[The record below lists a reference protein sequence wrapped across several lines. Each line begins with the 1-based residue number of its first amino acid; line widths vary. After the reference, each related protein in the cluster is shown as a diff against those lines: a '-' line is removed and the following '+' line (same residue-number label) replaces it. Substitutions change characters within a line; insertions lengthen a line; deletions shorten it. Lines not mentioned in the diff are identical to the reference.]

1 MANEDK
7 LRGYLKRV
15 TADLHQTRQQ
25 LREIEGREHEPIAIV
40 GMSCRYPG
48 GVTSPEEL
56 WRLVDGGGDAI
67 SEFPTD
73 RGWSENLYH
82 PDPDNPGTTTARKGG
97 FVYDA
102 ADFDAGFFA
111 ISPREAFGTD
121 PQQRMFLESCWEA
134 FERAGI
140 DPASVRGSRT
150 GVYAGVMYHDYFRA
164 EALGSVISGRV
175 SYALGLE
182 GPAVSIDTAC
192 SSSLVALHLAVQA
205 LRRGE
210 CSLALAGGVTVM
222 ATPNTFIEFSQQR
235 GLSADGRCKSFAD
248 SADGTGWSEGVGVL
262 LVERLSDAQR
272 NGHQV
277 LAVIRGSAVNQDGA
291 SNGLSA
297 PNGPSQ
303 VRVIRQALANAG
315 LSASQVDAVE
325 AHGTGTTLGDPIEA
339 QALITAYGQDRD
351 GGRPLWLGSLKSN
364 IGHAQAAAGVGG
376 VIKMVMALRNATLP
390 RTLHVDEPSTHVD
403 WSAGAVELLTEA
415 REWERDEAPRRAA
428 VSAFG
433 FSGTNAHLII
443 EEAPAE
449 DEQEAAGLALPLV
462 PWAVSARDR
471 QALAAQAERLAGW
484 LDERPDLRPA
494 DVGWSLATGRASL
507 DQRAVIVGESRDG
520 LMAGLLA
527 LAGGSAAPG
536 TVTGAGAGGKVAF
549 LFAGQG
555 SQRVGMG
562 AALAETF
569 PVFAD
574 ALEDVCKVLDPLLP
588 HPIRDVMFTD
598 PDGVLDETGMTQPA
612 LFAFEVALYRL
623 LTSLG
628 VEADVLAGHSVGEIA
643 AAHVAGVLS
652 LPDACTLV
660 AARARL
666 MQALP
671 AGGAM
676 LAVAAPEEDVLPLLE
691 GRTGRTGIA
700 AVNAPGAVVVSGS
713 EADID
718 EIAEALAGR
727 QVRTRRLRV
736 SHAFHSPLV
745 EPMLEEFGQVAGSL
759 TYHEPAIP
767 VISDVTGRKAEAG
780 QLTDARYWVDHV
792 RQAVRFA
799 DAVTAA
805 RAGGA
810 TVFVEIGPDG
820 TLTSLARQTLD
831 GDDAAAFVTAAR
843 KDRDEARAFAEAL
856 GHLHC
861 RGVTVDWNAYFA
873 DACPRRVDL
882 PTYAFQRKRFWY
894 MPGTGAAEQ
903 PAADSVDPEFWAAV
917 EREDVAAL
925 AATLGIEDGSPL
937 AAILPALSSW
947 RRRRRDQDV
956 LDSWRYR
963 VTWAP
968 LTVPG
973 GKPPALSGTWRVVV
987 PAGRTPDGEAGSDAD
1002 DAVSCVVDALERHGA
1017 RCVTV
1022 RAAGREDL
1030 AALLR
1035 EDDQPAGV
1043 LSLFCGPAETLALM
1057 QAMDDAGVD
1066 APLWVATDGAESVS
1080 RVDLLRDP
1088 EQAAVAGLARVFGLE
1103 HPGRWGGHVDLPET
1117 IDQRVAARL
1126 VAVLAGI
1133 EDEDQ
1138 VAVRASGVFARRLT
1152 RAPRTG
1158 TGPAEGWRPRGSA
1171 LITGGTGGLGA
1182 HVARWLAG
1190 GGAGHLVLTSRRGA
1204 DAPGAAELVSELE
1217 ELGARVTVAKCD
1229 VADGDALAALVR
1241 EVEDGGDTIRSVF
1254 HTAGVPH
1261 IQTIT
1266 GLTPDELVRATQ
1278 AKITGAANLD
1288 RILTGPLDAFVL
1300 FSSGA
1305 GIWGGAHNGAYAA
1318 GNAYLDALA
1327 AHRRGRGFAGTA
1339 VAWGFWDAAGGGM
1352 TTLLDEEDARRT
1364 GVAFMDPAMA
1374 IDGLR
1379 QALDDGEGNLVIA
1392 DVDWARF
1399 TPVFT
1404 ASRPRPLLDGVPE
1417 ALAVR
1422 EDETETT
1429 TESSELRARLLPMS
1443 DEDRERL
1450 LVEQVREQ
1458 VAAVLGYAPAE
1469 VEVDRAFKDLGFDSV
1484 TAVELRGRLNAALG
1498 VRLPATVIFDYPNV
1512 KVLASL
1518 VRDEL
1523 LGTQAEIVPASGAGG
1538 PVADDPIVIVGMACR
1553 LPGGVHNAD
1562 DLWRLVFEGRD
1573 AISPLPDNRGW
1584 DVEGI
1589 YDPDPDAPLASY
1601 TQDGG
1606 FVYDAGEFDPAFFG
1620 ISPREALAMDP
1631 QQRLLLEASWEAIEH
1646 GRIAPASLRGTRTG
1660 VFVGA
1665 AYEEY
1670 GRNSDQIPLESVGH
1684 LVTGTLS
1691 SIVSGR
1697 VAYTLGLEGPAV
1709 TVDTACSS
1717 SLVALHL
1724 AVQALRNGDCDLAL
1738 AGGVTVMCSPVG
1750 FIGFSLQGAL
1760 ARDGRCKS
1768 FAGAAD
1774 GFGLSEGVGMLLVE
1788 RLSDAERL
1796 GHRVLAVVRGSAVNQ
1811 DGASNGLTA
1820 PNGPSQQ
1827 RVIRQALANSG
1838 LSAAEVDV
1846 VEAHG
1851 TGTTL
1856 GDPIEA
1862 QAVIATYGQD
1872 RDEPLWLGSVK
1883 SNIGHT
1889 QAAAGVAGVI
1899 KMVMALRHGVLP
1911 KTLHVDEPSPHVD
1924 WSAGAVELLTEPQP
1938 WQQNGHARRAAVS
1951 SFGISGTNAHV
1962 IIEQGPATEQEPEPV
1977 SEPVDG
1983 VPVVPWVVSGR
1994 SAEALRAQ
2002 AGRLAGAVA
2011 GVGAGARPVDVA
2023 HSLVVS
2029 RSVFD
2034 HRAVVV
2040 GADRDELIAGLR
2052 ELADG
2057 AVSSVVQ
2064 GVAGGGGKSV
2074 FVFPGQGSQWLG
2086 MGVELLDASPVFGA
2100 RMAECEAALVPFVDW
2115 SLTGVL
2121 RGEDGQPGFDRVDVV
2136 QPVLWAVMVSLA
2148 EVWRSLGVVPAAV
2161 IGHSQGEIAAAV
2173 VAGALSLEDGARVV
2187 ALRSQAIVAL
2197 AGRGG
2202 MASVALGSA
2211 EVGELLSRWEGRL
2224 SVAAVNGPASTVV
2237 SGDVDA
2243 IDELLAH
2250 CEAEGVRARR
2260 IDVDYASHSAHVEAI
2275 EEELARL
2282 LAPVTPREADVAWY
2296 STVRR
2301 EWLSGGEVDAAYWF
2315 ENLRRTVWLEPSV
2328 GALVE
2333 QGFGVFVEVSAHP
2346 VLTMAVQE
2354 TAERVGGEVVVCG
2367 TLRRDDGGLAR
2378 LWSSAAEL
2386 WVHGVDVDWLQTYA
2400 ESGPRIIDLPTY
2412 AFQHQ
2417 HFWLEERTVVAG
2429 DVGAAGLGAAGHPL
2443 LGAAVSL
2450 ADADGVLLTGR
2461 LSLRTHPWLAD
2472 HKVNG
2477 QVLLPG
2483 TAFVDLAIRAGDE
2496 AGCGLLEELTIQAP
2510 LIVPERGAVQL
2521 QLAVGA
2527 AGEDGRRQLTVH
2539 SRPDGGTADD
2549 PWTCHAT
2556 GVLAPV
2562 TAPPPAQETA
2572 AWPPEGAQPLP
2583 LDGMYGWL
2591 GEVGLGYGP
2600 IFQGLKAVW
2609 RRDEELFAEV
2619 ALPDDTGTGG
2629 FGLHPAL
2636 LDAALHAV
2644 ALNAATAEDGP
2655 RMPFAWNGV
2664 RLHATGAASIRVRLT
2679 PRDADR
2685 VALAVTDTTGVPV
2698 ADVDS
2703 LILRPLP
2710 AELGTPAR
2718 VADDDALYTL
2728 EWAPVPTGEPAGEQ
2742 RWAVV
2747 GDPSA
2752 LAVPGAAPQAPDTL
2766 TDLAATG
2773 SVADLAA
2780 TGSVAEF
2787 TATGSVA
2794 DLIAGGQVPDWV
2806 AVPLEGGHGG
2816 ELAAAVHDRT
2826 CHVLDLLRTWL
2837 ADEDHPASRLVLIT
2851 HGAVGATADDEVADL
2866 VNAAVWGLVRSA
2878 QSETPERVVIADL
2891 DRDPE
2896 SYRALPAAL
2905 ATGETQLAIRKGTA
2919 YAPRLA
2925 RPGSGGALVPPAGAA
2940 NWRLDVT
2947 SRGTVDDL
2955 DLMPAPVAPLAPGQ
2969 VRISTQAM
2977 GLNFRDVL
2985 IALDMYPG
2993 DAPMGGEGA
3002 GVVIEVADDVTA
3014 FAPGDRV
3021 MGIIDGFA
3029 QQAVADHRML
3039 ARIPGDWSYAQAAS
3053 VPIAF
3058 VTAYHALVDLAG
3070 LRAGES
3076 LLVHAAAGGVGMAAV
3091 QLAHHLGAEVYG
3103 TASEPKWPA
3112 VRELGV
3118 PAERIAS
3125 SRTLEFA
3132 RTFEAGVDVV
3142 LNSLAGEFVDASLGL
3157 LRPGGRFIEMG
3168 KTDVRDPDGLPGVRY
3183 QNFDLTLL
3191 DPSRT
3196 GEILAEIA
3204 ELFERGALRLPPLRT
3219 WDVRRA
3225 PEAFRHVAQAR
3236 HIGKVVLTAPPAFD
3250 PDGTVLVT
3258 GGTGALGAMA
3268 ARRLVTEHGV
3278 RHLVL
3283 AGRRGPAADGAAAL
3297 EEELIGLGA
3306 AVRIVACDAA
3316 DRDAL
3321 AGLLAAIPAE
3331 HPLTGVVSTAGVLD
3345 DGMISSLTPER
3356 VAAVLRPKV
3365 DAAVNLH
3372 ELTEHLDLAQFVLY
3386 SGAAGVLGS
3395 PGQGNYAAAN
3405 TFLDAL
3411 AQHRRARGLAATS
3424 LAWGLWTPQ
3433 SGSGMTGHL
3442 DEADLGRLSRSGMGA
3457 LGVDQGLELLDRA
3470 LGVDEAALVPI
3481 NLDLAVLRAGA
3492 AKGFGHPMFRG
3503 LVRIATRRAVVAAE
3517 APQADSLTDRLAA
3530 LPDDDR
3536 LPMLLDLVRGHVAAV
3551 LGFPGPEAVEPA
3563 RAFKEIGFDSL
3574 TAVELR
3580 NRLKSVTG
3588 LRLPASLV
3596 FDYPNSAALAG
3607 HLLEELAPPAHSAEQ
3622 QILAE
3627 LDRIE
3632 ARLAVMAA
3640 GCATAGEITSRL
3652 EQLAFSW
3659 KERHHEADTAAEDVA
3674 GQLSSATADE
3684 IINFID
3690 SELGLS

>member
-48 GVTSPEEL
+48 GVTSPDEL
-56 WRLVDGGGDAI
+56 WQLVDGGGDAI

-248 SADGTGWSEGVGVL
+248 AADGTGWSEGVGVL

-272 NGHQV
+272 NGHRV

-303 VRVIRQALANAG
+303 VRVIRQALADAG

-339 QALITAYGQDRD
+339 QALLTAYGQDRD

-376 VIKMVMALRNATLP
+376 VIKMVMALRNGTLP

-403 WSAGAVELLTEA
+403 WSAGAVELLTEP
-415 REWERDEAPRRAA
+415 RPWEPGEAPRRAA

-433 FSGTNAHLII
+433 FSGTNAHLIV

-449 DEQEAAGLALPLV
+449 DEAEAEAAGLDLPLV

-471 QALAAQAERLAGW
+471 QALAAQAEKLAGW

-494 DVGWSLATGRASL
+494 DVGWSLATGRAAL
-507 DQRAVIVGESRDG
+507 DQRAVIVGESGDE
-520 LMAGLLA
+520 LMAGLRA
-527 LAGGSAAPG
+527 LAGGAAAPG
-536 TVTGAGAGGKVAF
+536 TVTGAGTGGKVAF

-562 AALAETF
+562 AALAEVF

-671 AGGAM
+671 EGGAM
-676 LAVAAPEEDVLPLLE
+676 LAVAASEEEVLPLLE
-691 GRTGRTGIA
+691 GRDGRTGIA
-700 AVNAPGAVVVSGS
+700 AVNAPDAVVVSGS
-713 EADID
+713 AADVD
-718 EIAEALAGR
+718 EIAEVLAGR

-745 EPMLEEFGQVAGSL
+745 EPMLEEFGQVAASL

-780 QLTDARYWVDHV
+780 QLTDPRYWVGHV

-810 TVFVEIGPDG
+810 TVFVELGPDG

-831 GDDAAAFVTAAR
+831 GDDAAGFVTAAR

-861 RGVTVDWNAYFA
+861 RGVTIDWDAYFA

-917 EREDVAAL
+917 EREDVGAL

-973 GKPPALSGTWRVVV
+973 GTASTLSGTWRVVV
-987 PAGRTPDGEAGSDAD
+987 PTDRAAD
-1002 DAVSCVVDALERHGA
+1002 DAVACVLDALERHGA
-1017 RCVTV
+1017 RCEPVH
-1022 RAAGREDL
+1022 ASGRQEL

-1035 EDDQPAGV
+1035 DGDDPLAGV
-1043 LSLFCGPAETLALM
+1043 LSLYGDLAGTLALM

-1066 APLWVATDGAESVS
+1066 APLWIATDGGESVS

-1117 IDQRVAARL
+1117 LDQRVAGRL
-1126 VAVLAGI
+1126 AAVLAGI
-1133 EDEDQ
+1133 GDEDQ

-1158 TGPAEGWRPRGSA
+1158 TGPAEGWRPHGTA

-1190 GGAGHLVLTSRRGA
+1190 GGAEHLVLTSRRGA

-1217 ELGARVTVAKCD
+1217 GLGARVTVAKCD
-1229 VADGDALAALVR
+1229 VADGAALAALVR
-1241 EVEDGGDTIRSVF
+1241 EVEDVGDTIRSVF

-1261 IQTIT
+1261 IQAIT
-1266 GLTPDELVRATQ
+1266 ALGEDELAQATQ
-1278 AKITGAANLD
+1278 AKIVGAANLD
-1288 RILTGPLDAFVL
+1288 RVLTGPLDAFVL

-1305 GIWGGAHNGAYAA
+1305 GVWGGAHNGAYAA
-1318 GNAYLDALA
+1318 ANAYLDALA
-1327 AHRRGRGFAGTA
+1327 AHRRGRGLAGTA
-1339 VAWGFWDAAGGGM
+1339 IAWGFWDAAGGGM
-1352 TTLLDEEDARRT
+1352 TALLDEEDARRT
-1364 GVAFMDPAMA
+1364 GVKFMDSAMA
-1374 IDGLR
+1374 VDGLR
-1379 QALDDGEGNLVIA
+1379 QALDDGESNLVIA

-1399 TPVFT
+1399 CPVFT

-1417 ALAVR
+1417 ALAAR
-1422 EDETETT
+1422 ENETEATA
-1429 TESSELRARLLPMS
+1429 ESSELRARLLPMS
-1443 DEDRERL
+1443 EEDRERL

-1512 KVLASL
+1512 KVLAGL

-1523 LGTQAEIVPASGAGG
+1523 LGTQAGIVPASVGGG

-1553 LPGGVHNAD
+1553 MPGGVRNAD

-1584 DVEGI
+1584 DVDGI

-1601 TQDGG
+1601 TNEGG

-1760 ARDGRCKS
+1760 ARNGRCKS

-1788 RLSDAERL
+1788 RLSDAERN

-1827 RVIRQALANSG
+1827 RVIRQALANAG
-1838 LSAAEVDV
+1838 VSAAEVDV

-1851 TGTTL
+1851 TGTSL

-1862 QAVIATYGQD
+1862 QAVLATYGQG
-1872 RDEPLWLGSVK
+1872 RERPLWLGSVK

-1911 KTLHVDEPSPHVD
+1911 RTLHVDEPSPHVD

-1962 IIEQGPATEQEPEPV
+1962 IIEQGPATEPEA
-1977 SEPVDG
+1977 EPVDE
-1983 VPVVPWVVSGR
+1983 PSVVPWVVSGR

-2002 AGRLAGAVA
+2002 AGRLAEAV
-2011 GVGAGARPVDVA
+2011 AGARPVDVA

-2034 HRAVVV
+2034 HRAVVI
-2040 GADRDELIAGLR
+2040 GGDRDELVAGLR
-2052 ELADG
+2052 ELAGG
-2057 AVSSVVQ
+2057 AASAVVQ
-2064 GVAGGGGKSV
+2064 GVAGSAGKTV

-2086 MGVELLDASPVFGA
+2086 MGVELLEGSPVFAA
-2100 RMAECEAALVPFVDW
+2100 RMA
-2115 SLTGVL
+2115 
-2121 RGEDGQPGFDRVDVV
+2121 
-2136 QPVLWAVMVSLA
+2136 
-2148 EVWRSLGVVPAAV
+2148 
-2161 IGHSQGEIAAAV
+2161 
-2173 VAGALSLEDGARVV
+2173 
-2187 ALRSQAIVAL
+2187 
-2197 AGRGG
+2197 
-2202 MASVALGSA
+2202 
-2211 EVGELLSRWEGRL
+2211 
-2224 SVAAVNGPASTVV
+2224 
-2237 SGDVDA
+2237 
-2243 IDELLAH
+2243 
-2250 CEAEGVRARR
+2250 
-2260 IDVDYASHSAHVEAI
+2260 
-2275 EEELARL
+2275 
-2282 LAPVTPREADVAWY
+2282 
-2296 STVRR
+2296 
-2301 EWLSGGEVDAAYWF
+2301 
-2315 ENLRRTVWLEPSV
+2315 
-2328 GALVE
+2328 
-2333 QGFGVFVEVSAHP
+2333 
-2346 VLTMAVQE
+2346 
-2354 TAERVGGEVVVCG
+2354 
-2367 TLRRDDGGLAR
+2367 
-2378 LWSSAAEL
+2378 
-2386 WVHGVDVDWLQTYA
+2386 
-2400 ESGPRIIDLPTY
+2400 
-2412 AFQHQ
+2412 
-2417 HFWLEERTVVAG
+2417 
-2429 DVGAAGLGAAGHPL
+2429 
-2443 LGAAVSL
+2443 
-2450 ADADGVLLTGR
+2450 
-2461 LSLRTHPWLAD
+2461 
-2472 HKVNG
+2472 
-2477 QVLLPG
+2477 
-2483 TAFVDLAIRAGDE
+2483 
-2496 AGCGLLEELTIQAP
+2496 
-2510 LIVPERGAVQL
+2510 
-2521 QLAVGA
+2521 
-2527 AGEDGRRQLTVH
+2527 
-2539 SRPDGGTADD
+2539 
-2549 PWTCHAT
+2549 
-2556 GVLAPV
+2556 
-2562 TAPPPAQETA
+2562 
-2572 AWPPEGAQPLP
+2572 
-2583 LDGMYGWL
+2583 
-2591 GEVGLGYGP
+2591 
-2600 IFQGLKAVW
+2600 
-2609 RRDEELFAEV
+2609 
-2619 ALPDDTGTGG
+2619 
-2629 FGLHPAL
+2629 
-2636 LDAALHAV
+2636 
-2644 ALNAATAEDGP
+2644 
-2655 RMPFAWNGV
+2655 
-2664 RLHATGAASIRVRLT
+2664 
-2679 PRDADR
+2679 
-2685 VALAVTDTTGVPV
+2685 
-2698 ADVDS
+2698 
-2703 LILRPLP
+2703 
-2710 AELGTPAR
+2710 
-2718 VADDDALYTL
+2718 
-2728 EWAPVPTGEPAGEQ
+2728 
-2742 RWAVV
+2742 
-2747 GDPSA
+2747 
-2752 LAVPGAAPQAPDTL
+2752 
-2766 TDLAATG
+2766 
-2773 SVADLAA
+2773 
-2780 TGSVAEF
+2780 
-2787 TATGSVA
+2787 
-2794 DLIAGGQVPDWV
+2794 
-2806 AVPLEGGHGG
+2806 
-2816 ELAAAVHDRT
+2816 
-2826 CHVLDLLRTWL
+2826 
-2837 ADEDHPASRLVLIT
+2837 
-2851 HGAVGATADDEVADL
+2851 
-2866 VNAAVWGLVRSA
+2866 
-2878 QSETPERVVIADL
+2878 
-2891 DRDPE
+2891 
-2896 SYRALPAAL
+2896 
-2905 ATGETQLAIRKGTA
+2905 
-2919 YAPRLA
+2919 
-2925 RPGSGGALVPPAGAA
+2925 
-2940 NWRLDVT
+2940 
-2947 SRGTVDDL
+2947 
-2955 DLMPAPVAPLAPGQ
+2955 
-2969 VRISTQAM
+2969 
-2977 GLNFRDVL
+2977 
-2985 IALDMYPG
+2985 
-2993 DAPMGGEGA
+2993 
-3002 GVVIEVADDVTA
+3002 
-3014 FAPGDRV
+3014 
-3021 MGIIDGFA
+3021 
-3029 QQAVADHRML
+3029 
-3039 ARIPGDWSYAQAAS
+3039 
-3053 VPIAF
+3053 
-3058 VTAYHALVDLAG
+3058 
-3070 LRAGES
+3070 
-3076 LLVHAAAGGVGMAAV
+3076 
-3091 QLAHHLGAEVYG
+3091 
-3103 TASEPKWPA
+3103 
-3112 VRELGV
+3112 
-3118 PAERIAS
+3118 
-3125 SRTLEFA
+3125 
-3132 RTFEAGVDVV
+3132 
-3142 LNSLAGEFVDASLGL
+3142 
-3157 LRPGGRFIEMG
+3157 
-3168 KTDVRDPDGLPGVRY
+3168 
-3183 QNFDLTLL
+3183 
-3191 DPSRT
+3191 
-3196 GEILAEIA
+3196 
-3204 ELFERGALRLPPLRT
+3204 
-3219 WDVRRA
+3219 
-3225 PEAFRHVAQAR
+3225 
-3236 HIGKVVLTAPPAFD
+3236 
-3250 PDGTVLVT
+3250 
-3258 GGTGALGAMA
+3258 
-3268 ARRLVTEHGV
+3268 
-3278 RHLVL
+3278 
-3283 AGRRGPAADGAAAL
+3283 
-3297 EEELIGLGA
+3297 
-3306 AVRIVACDAA
+3306 
-3316 DRDAL
+3316 
-3321 AGLLAAIPAE
+3321 
-3331 HPLTGVVSTAGVLD
+3331 
-3345 DGMISSLTPER
+3345 
-3356 VAAVLRPKV
+3356 
-3365 DAAVNLH
+3365 
-3372 ELTEHLDLAQFVLY
+3372 
-3386 SGAAGVLGS
+3386 
-3395 PGQGNYAAAN
+3395 
-3405 TFLDAL
+3405 
-3411 AQHRRARGLAATS
+3411 
-3424 LAWGLWTPQ
+3424 
-3433 SGSGMTGHL
+3433 
-3442 DEADLGRLSRSGMGA
+3442 
-3457 LGVDQGLELLDRA
+3457 
-3470 LGVDEAALVPI
+3470 
-3481 NLDLAVLRAGA
+3481 
-3492 AKGFGHPMFRG
+3492 
-3503 LVRIATRRAVVAAE
+3503 
-3517 APQADSLTDRLAA
+3517 
-3530 LPDDDR
+3530 
-3536 LPMLLDLVRGHVAAV
+3536 
-3551 LGFPGPEAVEPA
+3551 
-3563 RAFKEIGFDSL
+3563 
-3574 TAVELR
+3574 
-3580 NRLKSVTG
+3580 
-3588 LRLPASLV
+3588 
-3596 FDYPNSAALAG
+3596 
-3607 HLLEELAPPAHSAEQ
+3607 
-3622 QILAE
+3622 
-3627 LDRIE
+3627 
-3632 ARLAVMAA
+3632 
-3640 GCATAGEITSRL
+3640 
-3652 EQLAFSW
+3652 
-3659 KERHHEADTAAEDVA
+3659 
-3674 GQLSSATADE
+3674 
-3684 IINFID
+3684 
-3690 SELGLS
+3690 